1 MPANAHFPCDE
12 GIIQAQRKRQ
22 RTDSVF
28 PPPSIRPSLAA
39 AENPKNT
46 CVLAATILGSS
57 MAFIDG
63 SVVNIALPAIQRDF
77 AGSAGADLAALQWI
91 INAYLLALGSLV
103 LVGGSL
109 GDRFGRRRMLIL
121 GIAIFTFASV
131 GCGLASG
138 TAALIAARALQG
150 VGAALLVPASLAII
164 GNVFEGEARGK
175 AIGTWAAWAS
185 LTGAAGP
192 VLGGWLVDAV
202 SWRAIFFLNLP
213 LAAATVALALYA
225 VPDSRDPDAPKHFG
239 WLGVL
244 LVASGLG
251 ALTFGLTRAPGL
263 GWRHA
268 GVLGPM
274 ALGVAALAA
283 FGVAQAR
290 GRAPMMP
297 PALFRSRDFVGA
309 NLLTLLLYFAL
320 AGVLFF
326 LPFVLIGAFGYSAT
340 AAGAT
345 LLPFSLI
352 VGLLSS
358 TAGKAMERFG
368 ARRMLTWGPV
378 IAAGGLGLMALP
390 GIGWSYWAGFFP
402 AMLVLG
408 LGMTIAIAPLTT
420 TVMNA
425 VASAHAGVASGVNN
439 AVARV
444 AGLLA
449 VAVLGVVFAAAL
461 GGPLAGAPAAMLIHA
476 FRWVVLAAVLSALA
490 SAACAAVLLTPGL
503 APDTKPQTKPGARS
517 GA

>member
-1 MPANAHFPCDE
+1 MLGNAQSPCDK
-12 GIIQAQRKRQ
+12 GVIQAQRCL
-22 RTDSVF
+22 
-28 PPPSIRPSLAA
+28 PSTSSASSQLTSQSSSAGADAA
-39 AENPKNT
+39 ARKGYA
-46 CVLAATILGSS
+46 LAATVLGSS

-77 AGSAGADLAALQWI
+77 ASSAGASLAAMQWV

-109 GDRFGRRRMLIL
+109 GDRFGRRSIFIT
-121 GIAIFTFASV
+121 GIALFTAASAA
-131 GCGLASG
+131 CGLASG
-138 TAALIAARALQG
+138 TLALIAARALQG

-164 GNVFEGEARGK
+164 GNVFEGDARGK

-185 LTGAAGP
+185 ITGAAGP

-202 SWRAIFFLNLP
+202 SWRAIFFLNVP
-213 LAAATVALALYA
+213 LAVATIWLAVYA
-225 VPDSRDPDAPKHFG
+225 VPDSRDPDAPRHFD

-251 ALTFGLTRAPGL
+251 ALTYGLTLAPER
-263 GWRHA
+263 GWGHA
-268 GVLGPM
+268 SVLWSLVFGVVG
-274 ALGVAALAA
+274 LAA
-283 FGVAQAR
+283 FAVAQAR
-290 GRAPMMP
+290 VRAPMMP

-320 AGVLFF
+320 VGVLFF
-326 LPFVLIGAFGYSAT
+326 LPFVLIGAFRYSAT

-345 LLPFSLI
+345 LLPFSIIL
-352 VGLLSS
+352 GLLSS
-358 TAGKAMERFG
+358 AAGKAMDRFG
-368 ARRMLTWGPV
+368 ARLMLICGPV
-378 IAAGGLGLMALP
+378 IAAAGLALMALP
-390 GIGWSYWAGFFP
+390 GVGWPYWAGFFP
-402 AMLVLG
+402 AMVVLG

-425 VASAHAGVASGVNN
+425 VSSAHAGVASGVNN

-461 GGPLAGAPAAMLIHA
+461 GGPLDGAPATALIHA
-476 FRWVVLAAVLSALA
+476 FRWVVLAAVLCALA
-490 SAACAAVLLTPGL
+490 SAACAAMFL
-503 APDTKPQTKPGARS
+503 APAPAPVTKR
-517 GA
+517 